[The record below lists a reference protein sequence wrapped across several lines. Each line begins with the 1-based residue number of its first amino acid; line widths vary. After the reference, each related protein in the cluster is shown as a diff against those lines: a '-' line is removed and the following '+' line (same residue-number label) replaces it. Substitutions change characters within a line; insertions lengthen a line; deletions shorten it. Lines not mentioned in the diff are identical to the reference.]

1 MYCEIRELITY
12 VNKTDFWRSSFIP
25 ARANTSVDARRDATH
40 NTGGLECMK
49 LIVIQSKEKG
59 KENYQGLMKEEEKKT
74 RQ

>member
-1 MYCEIRELITY
+1 
-12 VNKTDFWRSSFIP
+12 
-25 ARANTSVDARRDATH
+25 
-40 NTGGLECMK
+40 MK